1 MRETPDGVAY
11 AVQEI
16 GSEQLSEGDVLIAV
30 DYSSINYKDML
41 AVKKNGGVIRRYPMI
56 LGIDLSGTVVSSR
69 SSAPHPGQN
78 VPVTGF
84 DVGMTH
90 TSGYAEFARIPA
102 QWVFPLPEGLTARE
116 AMIIG
121 TAGFTA
127 ALSIDA
133 LERMGMYPGA
143 EQAIL
148 VTGASGGVG
157 SVALR
162 LLKKSGY
169 INVTAMSRKKRAGS
183 RYAHCSRRQRSVVPG
198 RTSALRRGEAPPPG

>member
-1 MRETPDGVAY
+1 MAY

-30 DYSSINYKDML
+30 DYSSVNYKDML

-56 LGIDLSGTVVSSR
+56 PGIDLSGTVVSS
-69 SSAPHPGQN
+69 HLGQN

-90 TSGYAEFARIPA
+90 TSGYAEFARVPA
-102 QWVFPLPEGLTARE
+102 QWVVPLPDGLTSRE

-121 TAGFTA
+121 TASFTA

-148 VTGASGGVG
+148 VTGASGGIG

-183 RYAHCSRRQRSVVPG
+183 RYDMLP
-198 RTSALRRGEAPPPG
+198 L

>member
-1 MRETPDGVAY
+1 MQETPDGVAY

-30 DYSSINYKDML
+30 DYSSVNYKDML

-56 LGIDLSGTVVSSR
+56 PGIDLSGTVVSSR
-69 SSAPHPGQN
+69 SSAPHLGQN

-90 TSGYAEFARIPA
+90 TSGYAEFARVPA
-102 QWVFPLPEGLTARE
+102 QWVVPLPDGLTSRE

-121 TAGFTA
+121 TASFTA

-148 VTGASGGVG
+148 VTGASGGIG

>member
-16 GSEQLSEGDVLIAV
+16 GSEQLLEGDVLIAV

-69 SSAPHPGQN
+69 SSAPHPDQN
-78 VPVTGF
+78 VPVTG
-84 DVGMTH
+84 
-90 TSGYAEFARIPA
+90 GYAEFARIPA
-102 QWVFPLPEGLTARE
+102 QWVVPLPEGLTARE

-198 RTSALRRGEAPPPG
+198 RTSALRRGEVPPPG